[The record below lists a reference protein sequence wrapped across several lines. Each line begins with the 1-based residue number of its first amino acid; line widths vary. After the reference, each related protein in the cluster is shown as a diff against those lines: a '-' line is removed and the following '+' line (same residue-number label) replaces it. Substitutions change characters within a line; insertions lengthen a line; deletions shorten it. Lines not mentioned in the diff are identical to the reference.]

1 MDEGRLAGHADL
13 AAMRQMNPQLQ
24 SIESW
29 LTGTGRVAF
38 ERALAI
44 SAGRAFKR

>member
-1 MDEGRLAGHADL
+1 MDDGWLTGHADL
-13 AAMRQMNPQLQ
+13 AVMRQMNLPLQ

-29 LTGTGRVAF
+29 LAGTGRVAF

>member
-1 MDEGRLAGHADL
+1 MDDGRLAGHADL
-13 AAMRQMNPQLQ
+13 AAMRQMNPPLQ

-29 LTGTGRVAF
+29 PAGTGRVAF
-38 ERALAI
+38 ERTLAI